1 MAEKKF
7 GQLSA
12 GQEFFWQGGK
22 WLKTSPLLARP
33 EDSEQARIIPR
44 SAMVQSGETE
54 TTPDNDAGAA
64 EIREILRQLE
74 QECLSNIELLQL
86 NPDQLQ
92 TLREIVAKAVQNA
105 RNKAAFSGQ
114 AC

>member
-1 MAEKKF
+1 
-7 GQLSA
+7 
-12 GQEFFWQGGK
+12 
-22 WLKTSPLLARP
+22 
-33 EDSEQARIIPR
+33 
-44 SAMVQSGETE
+44 MVQSGETE